1 MHDWRGITR
10 TALLASLRLLELE
23 LELELELVVCTL
35 ENTLNDVRAR

>member
-23 LELELELVVCTL
+23 LELELVVCTL